1 MSRYTFVENCDR
13 PAVREEST
21 GLFVALPEE
30 VVATMME
37 IEGENPISGVK
48 KAGQWLQE
56 RIAQTPEWL
65 AKAPRYASVKLLPQL
80 F

>member
-37 IEGENPISGVK
+37 IEGEESLRPPSGLQ
-48 KAGQWLQE
+48 KALVMQ
-56 RIAQTPEWL
+56 
-65 AKAPRYASVKLLPQL
+65 V
-80 F
+80 